1 MRNQRARRLKAKV
14 DLGLGVI
21 PIILVSPARMREL
34 AECDADDV
42 TPNGLWDDEHEVIYI
57 GQWLPWKEKR
67 KVFWH
72 ELRHAVADL
81 EYWGED

>member
-1 MRNQRARRLKAKV
+1 MKIPRIRRLKSKI

-21 PIILVSPARMREL
+21 PIILVSPAQMRDHADCE
-34 AECDADDV
+34 EDDV
-42 TPNGLWDDEHEVIYI
+42 TPNGLWDHDLEVIYI
-57 GQWLPWKEKR
+57 GKWLPWKEKR

-81 EYWGED
+81 EYWGEE